1 VPQWEQDKVSF
12 GKDQDQPPNDPDIYM
27 MDETTLAR
35 EATID
40 VLPTKAAKKG
50 VFDILSK
57 D

>member
-1 VPQWEQDKVSF
+1 MPQWEQDKVSF